1 MAPTSH
7 SLKHRLALL
16 VATGVGVFTLHAGYL
31 IWRGARIA
39 QKWMDVD
46 GESALRHYFSQHDYL
61 LSLSYGVVAA
71 FTTYSIIRAR
81 ERAKA
86 GAAGVA
92 GGFTLASLLAVGGC
106 WLIGCCGSPLLP
118 VYLSLFGASFVGFTK
133 PLVFALTLSSIGLS
147 LWWMNRKSRRDDCA
161 CGHGRC
167 ETETKHGQAVQEIH
181 AELAEG
187 MNLPKCQVC
196 GCMKE
201 TLQQL
206 GDVLPSL
213 KTEATAGLTQDMAK
227 WQQQMKPIKY
237 ACLGC
242 EHCYPAVA
250 MNVLHKQFPETET
263 IASLSCEFEVRPNTW
278 PPVPGEYFDLC
289 KGDSCPVAVSTLASV
304 ELADMLAQ
312 RRPGVLCIVGKTE
325 TENIGIDKLIKNT
338 ITNRTIRY
346 LVVAGRDPKGHD
358 SGKTLLALAS
368 NGVDD
373 SMRVIGSSGRRP
385 ILRNVTRDEVE
396 TFRRQVEVVDMI
408 GCDDVDLVINRIK
421 DLSAA
426 GPSSCDCSGK
436 TEPVISPAAV
446 SSVPVIHAQPPAR
459 VEMDKAG
466 YFVIIPRA
474 DKGDIVVE
482 HYSYDNRMLRTVEG
496 RDARSIYATII
507 QNGWVTQLSHAAY
520 LGKELTRA
528 ELSLRHGLKFVQDG
542 A

>member
-1 MAPTSH
+1 MKRKIVM
-7 SLKHRLALL
+7 LLLA
-16 VATGVGVFTLHAGYL
+16 ATTVFALHAGFL
-31 IWRGARIA
+31 IWRAERIA
-39 QKWMDVD
+39 RQWIDIV
-46 GESALRHYFSQHDYL
+46 GESPFRHYISQHDYL
-61 LSLSYGVVAA
+61 LSLSYALVAA
-71 FTTYSIIRAR
+71 FTLYSLMRAR
-81 ERAKA
+81 ERVKS

-92 GGFTLASLLAVGGC
+92 GGFTLASLLALGGC

-118 VYLSLFGASFVGFTK
+118 VYLSLFGSSFAGFTK
-133 PLVFALTLSSIGLS
+133 PLVFTLTLSSVGFS
-147 LWWMNRKSRRDDCA
+147 WWWMNRKSRRD
-161 CGHGRC
+161 CGCDDSPC
-167 ETETKHGQAVQEIH
+167 ETKPNDHESIREMH

-187 MNLPKCQVC
+187 MNLPKCQQC

-201 TLQQL
+201 TLEQL
-206 GDVLPSL
+206 GTALPSV
-213 KTEATAGLTQDMAK
+213 KTASVGALANELGK

-242 EHCYPAVA
+242 AHCYPAVA
-250 MNVLHKQFPETET
+250 MNVLHKEFPETEK

-289 KGDSCPVAVSTLASV
+289 EGDSCPVAVSTLASS
-304 ELADMLAQ
+304 ELADTLAE
-312 RRPGVLCIVGKTE
+312 RRPRELCIVGKTE

-346 LVVAGRDPKGHD
+346 LVVAGDDPKGHD

-385 ILRNVTRDEVE
+385 ILRNVTRDEVA

-408 GCDDVDLVINRIK
+408 GCNDVERVINRIK
-421 DLSAA
+421 DLPLAKL
-426 GPSSCDCSGK
+426 SSCGCSDEG
-436 TEPVISPAAV
+436 EPVIPTTGV
-446 SSVPVIHAQPPAR
+446 SNAPIIHAEPPKR

-466 YFVIIPRA
+466 YFVISPRA
-474 DKGDIVVE
+474 EKGDIVVE
-482 HYSYDNRMLRTVEG
+482 HYSYDNKMLRTIEG
-496 RDARSIYATII
+496 RDARSLYSTIV
-507 QNGWVTQLSHAAY
+507 QNGWVSQLSHAAY

-528 ELSLRHGLKFVQDG
+528 ELSLKHGFKFVQDG

>member
-1 MAPTSH
+1 M
-7 SLKHRLALL
+7 KRKIALVL
-16 VATGVGVFTLHAGYL
+16 GAGAAVFALHAGFL
-31 IWRGARIA
+31 IWRAERIA
-39 QKWMDVD
+39 RRWIDIGGD
-46 GESALRHYFSQHDYL
+46 SPFRHYILQRDYL
-61 LSLSYGVVAA
+61 LSLSYAIVAA
-71 FTTYSIIRAR
+71 FTVYSFIQAR

-92 GGFTLASLLAVGGC
+92 GGFTLAGLLALGGC
-106 WLIGCCGSPLLP
+106 WLVGCCGSPLLP
-118 VYLSLFGASFVGFTK
+118 VYLSLFGSSFAGFTK
-133 PLVFALTLSSIGLS
+133 PLVFALTLLSVGLS
-147 LWWMNRKSRRDDCA
+147 LWLMRRESQRN
-161 CGHGRC
+161 CGCNDSRC
-167 ETETKHGQAVQEIH
+167 ETDPKTPQRIQEIR

-187 MNLPKCQVC
+187 MNLPKCQQC

-201 TLQQL
+201 TLEQL
-206 GDVLPSL
+206 GDALPLL
-213 KTEATAGLTQDMAK
+213 KTASAAALASELGS
-227 WQQQMKPIKY
+227 WQQQMRPIKY

-250 MNVLHKQFPETET
+250 MNVLHKQFPETEN
-263 IASLSCEFEVRPNTW
+263 IASLSCEFEVRPNIW

-289 KGDSCPVAVSTLASV
+289 EGDSCPVAVSTLASS
-304 ELADMLAQ
+304 ELADTLAQ
-312 RRPGVLCIVGKTE
+312 RRPGELCIVGKTE
-325 TENIGIDKLIKNT
+325 TENIGIDKVIKNT

-408 GCDDVDLVINRIK
+408 GCDDVERVINRIK
-421 DLSAA
+421 DLSVAK
-426 GPSSCDCSGK
+426 PSSCDWSSEA
-436 TEPVISPAAV
+436 EPVIPPAAV
-446 SSVPVIHAQPPAR
+446 CNVPIVHAQPPTA

-466 YFVIIPRA
+466 YFVIIPRPE
-474 DKGDIVVE
+474 KGDIIVE
-482 HYSYDNRMLRTVEG
+482 HYSYDNKMLRTIEG
-496 RDARSIYATII
+496 GDARSIYSTIV
-507 QNGWVTQLSHAAY
+507 QNGWVSQLSHAAY

-528 ELSLRHGLKFVQDG
+528 ELCLKHGFKFVQDG

>member
-1 MAPTSH
+1 M
-7 SLKHRLALL
+7 KRKVALL
-16 VATGVGVFTLHAGYL
+16 LSVGIAVFALHAGFL
-31 IWRGARIA
+31 IWRAERIA
-39 QKWMDVD
+39 RQWIDID
-46 GESALRHYFSQHDYL
+46 GESPFRHYISQHDYL
-61 LSLSYGVVAA
+61 LSLSYALVAA
-71 FTTYSIIRAR
+71 FTLYSLTRAR
-81 ERAKA
+81 ERVKS

-92 GGFTLASLLAVGGC
+92 GGFTLASLLALGGC

-118 VYLSLFGASFVGFTK
+118 VYLSLFGSSFVGFTK
-133 PLVFALTLSSIGLS
+133 PLVFSLTLSSVGFS
-147 LWWMNRKSRRDDCA
+147 LWWMNRKSRRSE
-161 CGHGRC
+161 CGCGDSGC
-167 ETETKHGQAVQEIH
+167 ETEAKEQQPVREIR

-187 MNLPKCQVC
+187 MNLPKCQQC

-201 TLQQL
+201 TLEQL
-206 GDVLPSL
+206 GGVLPSL
-213 KTEATAGLTQDMAK
+213 KTATAGALASELGK

-242 EHCYPAVA
+242 AHCYPAVA
-250 MNVLHKQFPETET
+250 MNVLHKEFPETEK

-289 KGDSCPVAVSTLASV
+289 EGDSCPVAISTLASP
-304 ELADMLAQ
+304 ELADTLAQ
-312 RRPGVLCIVGKTE
+312 RRPLELCIVGKTE

-358 SGKTLLALAS
+358 SGKTLLALAN

-421 DLSAA
+421 DLPVAK
-426 GPSSCDCSGK
+426 PSSCGCSGED
-436 TEPVISPAAV
+436 EPVIPPASV
-446 SSVPVIHAQPPAR
+446 SKAPIVRAQPPTR

-466 YFVIIPRA
+466 YFVIIPREE
-474 DKGDIVVE
+474 KGDIIVE
-482 HYSYDNRMLRTVEG
+482 HYSYDNKMLQTIEG
-496 RDARSIYATII
+496 RDARSIYSTIV
-507 QNGWVTQLSHAAY
+507 QHGWVSQLSHAAY

-528 ELSLRHGLKFVQDG
+528 ELSLKHGFKFVQDG